1 MIRAAGLPFLCS
13 NLSGEANITYD
24 CGDVE
29 QTGDDLV
36 VSQVVIEAS
45 SAFGEYAE
53 CNVNQSTGAYYCEC
67 ENRTA
72 PRPPHHYPA
81 LVPCP
86 NNVGK
91 IMVVN
96 ESGWAHEVPNSTDP
110 LAPIWERSAYR
121 YYFYNA
127 AQKLGGTWYSTLRQ
141 GDCAVAQSQDNCT
154 WRHVETVKRVSKKC
168 QLDKLFSVVEVEGQD
183 CFQTCS
189 GTGAQRNTTT
199 GCWTSCF
206 YDTVFG
212 ESSNRTAYP
221 VGSSAGMNQTV
232 LVEAWLAAFK
242 DVADGGCPAYTPNST
257 RRAVP
262 R

>member
-1 MIRAAGLPFLCS
+1 MRDGVC
-13 NLSGEANITYD
+13 
-24 CGDVE
+24 DV
-29 QTGDDLV
+29 QGCHGTPAQG
-36 VSQVVIEAS
+36 
-45 SAFGEYAE
+45 
-53 CNVNQSTGAYYCEC
+53 
-67 ENRTA
+67 
-72 PRPPHHYPA
+72 PPHFHFVYV
-81 LVPCP
+81 LFCCP
-86 NNVGK
+86 HNV
-91 IMVVN
+91 
-96 ESGWAHEVPNSTDP
+96 
-110 LAPIWERSAYR
+110 R

-189 GTGAQRNTTT
+189 GACAKKQSHCEKPVARTRAMHLCLNTDIQLVWGSLLAAGTGAQRNTTT